1 MKPVGLKA
9 AGMMDR
15 AGNWTGKYGI
25 HSPAEF
31 LADPEAQEN
40 ALTDYLNDNIR
51 QLRANGAFG
60 YIGETIDGVKARF
73 PVTRAGIIAAA
84 HREGVSATADYLK
97 RVKANGF
104 SSKGLR
110 LKLPDRPIETR
121 LRTFSGASYE

>member
-1 MKPVGLKA
+1 
-9 AGMMDR
+9 MMDR
-15 AGNWTGKYGI
+15 AGNWTGKYGV

-51 QLRANGAFG
+51 LLHANGAVA
-60 YIGETIDGVKARF
+60 YIGETIDGLKARF

-84 HREGVSATADYLK
+84 HREGAPATTDYLK
-97 RVKANGF
+97 RLKGHGF

-121 LRTFSGASYE
+121 LRTFSDASYE